1 MEWLKSR
8 IVWGS
13 LLVVFGILVLLQ
25 NFGLFT
31 LSGITGAVLFSF
43 GGVFFISL
51 YIDSRERWW
60 ALIPGF
66 TLLSIALSMV
76 ASLFA
81 PQMAEQWSGLI
92 ILGGIGLSFLA
103 IFLLDQHQ
111 WWAIIPAGVM
121 ITLGVVAGIGDALGI
136 DGGAIFF
143 LGLGLTFAAVA
154 IIPTPEGRMKWAW
167 IPAGILLLMGV
178 LLFSSTVSWFQY
190 FWPAALILAG
200 GYLIIKNFVVKN

>member
-1 MEWLKSR
+1 MKWLKSR

-31 LSGITGAVLFSF
+31 LGEITAAIIFSF

-66 TLLSIALSMV
+66 TFLSIALSMV
-76 ASLFA
+76 ASLLV
-81 PQMAEQWSGLI
+81 PGIAEQWNGLI
-92 ILGGIGLSFLA
+92 ILGGIGLSFLV

-121 ITLGVVAGIGDALGI
+121 ITLGVVAGIGEALGI

-167 IPAGILLLMGV
+167 IPAGILLLMGL
-178 LLFSSTVSWFQY
+178 LLFSSTVSWFQF